1 MLVLSPVA
9 GIAQSIDLDASRQ
22 ANRKENF
29 SIGGAVGLNAVYN
42 DPAYAG
48 VPPVSYFLSGQL
60 DVRVR
65 GYSLPIAFS
74 YSNRTFTY
82 SQPFSFNQFSINPAY
97 KWIRASIG
105 TTYMT
110 FSPYSLNGHQF
121 QGVGLTLS
129 PNKFTINLMYGRL
142 LKAVQGD
149 SITLPSYRRMGMGVK
164 AVYNSGTYKVGV
176 TAFQATD
183 DASSLQFP
191 TSIDGDITPKKNLVL
206 GFEAG
211 ITFFKALQLNAEY
224 NTSALTTN
232 SQAEGE
238 NRVGHSLMGA
248 LAHGNSTT
256 QFFNA
261 LRASIAYN
269 IASTQTLVSLGYD
282 RVDPSYQTLGG
293 YYFVNDFENLTAN
306 LSQTLFK
313 GKVLA
318 TGTIGY
324 QHDNLKL
331 LKSSTQKR
339 VVGSLNI
346 NANPTPNLSLG
357 LSYSNFSS
365 YTNLRTVFDQI
376 KKNSPFD
383 QLDTLQFTQIAQNL
397 TTNLT
402 YLINPTPEHSRILSA
417 NVSMMQ
423 SADQQGN
430 AVHVGNLSQF
440 VTTTLNFTDN
450 HPKKWLALN
459 GGLNF
464 NYNGIG
470 ATNQVSFGPIVG
482 VQKGFL
488 TNKLKTSGS
497 VAYILTRSDT
507 YNSTSVNLRGL
518 VSYDINLHNRLA
530 ATIGY
535 TGLAATETLA
545 GRSYLSITAGYNYRF

>member
-1 MLVLSPVA
+1 
-9 GIAQSIDLDASRQ
+9 
-22 ANRKENF
+22 
-29 SIGGAVGLNAVYN
+29 
-42 DPAYAG
+42 
-48 VPPVSYFLSGQL
+48 
-60 DVRVR
+60 
-65 GYSLPIAFS
+65 
-74 YSNRTFTY
+74 
-82 SQPFSFNQFSINPAY
+82 
-97 KWIRASIG
+97 
-105 TTYMT
+105 MT

-121 QGVGLTLS
+121 QGIGLTLNPS
-129 PNKFTINLMYGRL
+129 KFTINLMYGRL
-142 LKAVQGD
+142 LKAVTGD
-149 SITLPSYRRMGMGVK
+149 SIVPPSYRRMGMGVK

-176 TAFQATD
+176 TAFQAAD
-183 DASSLQFP
+183 VASSLQFP
-191 TSIDGDITPKKNLVL
+191 ITIDGDITPRKNLVL

-211 ITFFKALQLNAEY
+211 LTLLKALQLNVEY

-232 SQAEGE
+232 SEAEGE
-238 NRVGHSLMGA
+238 NRVGHSLIGA
-248 LAHGNSTT
+248 LARSNSTT

-261 LRASIAYN
+261 LRGSIAYN
-269 IASTQTLVSLGYD
+269 IASSQTLLSLGYD

-306 LSQTLFK
+306 ISQPLFN

-346 NANPTPNLSLG
+346 NANPTPNLTLG

-376 KKNSPFD
+376 KKNNPFD
-383 QLDTLQFTQIAQNL
+383 QLDTLRFTQIAQNL
-397 TTNLT
+397 STNVT
-402 YLINPTPEHSRILSA
+402 YLISPTPERARILSA
-417 NVSMMQ
+417 SLSMMQ
-423 SADQQGN
+423 SADQQGD

-470 ATNQVSFGPIVG
+470 ATNQISFGPIVG
-482 VQKGFL
+482 IQKGFL
-488 TNKLKTSGS
+488 TNKLRTSGS

-507 YNSTSVNLRGL
+507 YNTSSVNLRGL
-518 VSYDINLHNRLA
+518 ASYDVDKHNRLA
-530 ATIGY
+530 ATVGY
-535 TGLAATETLA
+535 TSLAATETLA
-545 GRSYLSITAGYNYRF
+545 GRSYLSLTAGYNYRF